1 LNEKREWKK
10 RNGKLSDI
18 FQDLD
23 YRLKNFITNRLKWYN
38 FMPIQEKVI
47 PKIKEGKD
55 VLVIAPTASGKTEAV
70 FIPIFDDILKNS
82 LEPLTV
88 LYISPLKAL
97 INDMY
102 ERLEKWCEI
111 LNATVTKWH
120 GDVAPS
126 EKQKFV
132 KEPTNILMITPE
144 SLEVILINRNTES
157 KKKIFQNLEYV
168 VVDEIHYFAA
178 SDRGIQ
184 LNSLLNRLKRY
195 IPHDIQKI
203 GLSATVGNPKF
214 VLKWLTEDKN
224 AEIVT
229 DDTQRLP
236 QYKVI
241 CEQDYAILK
250 TLKKYRDKKILFFLH
265 SRRDAEEY
273 HNLLKRHLKPENIL
287 IHHSSIDKEI
297 REESEESFKLVKNG
311 IMVSTSTLELGI
323 DVGDIS
329 IVAQKN
335 PPVQVTSFF
344 QRVGRSGRRGNPMR
358 TIIFCDSDIN
368 IFITLAEI
376 CLLEEGKLE
385 EIKIPE
391 KPKDIY
397 FHQILSAVFEYGK
410 ITKKDLFFLLN
421 NSHVFSSIEKEEY
434 KQLIK
439 DMIEKEFLEEY
450 GGYLSLGYN
459 FEKEFGKRKF
469 IDFYT
474 VFPPNYEFT
483 VKEGLKHI
491 GTLDAFFV
499 INYLTEWSEFVL
511 GGQTWKVIEIEYDRF
526 TVKVEKTK
534 KGGEPPQWYSEG
546 GVMDYLVTRKIYH
559 ILLNDFNSENLRYFD
574 DKSKGIVKEF
584 QEEASKSGF
593 EHGKIPVEF
602 DEKEKRVFMYTFGGL
617 RVNALISS
625 IFKVYYDV
633 YSIQDSSYH
642 TSFKFHD
649 DFGLANIANI
659 ADDIEEILK
668 DEDLEAYIFEK
679 TKKFVKSKFI
689 KYLPEKDQIEL
700 KTEILFNKE
709 GLIDLFQKNSLKIIS
724 AASFKEW

>member
-1 LNEKREWKK
+1 
-10 RNGKLSDI
+10 
-18 FQDLD
+18 
-23 YRLKNFITNRLKWYN
+23 
-38 FMPIQEKVI
+38 MPIQEKTI
-47 PKIKEGKD
+47 PMIKEGKD

-70 FIPIFDDILKNS
+70 FIPIFDDILKNN

-102 ERLEKWCEI
+102 ERLERWCEI
-111 LNATVTKWH
+111 LNATIIKWH

-126 EKQKFV
+126 EKKKFV
-132 KEPTNILMITPE
+132 KDPANILLITPE
-144 SLEVILINRNTES
+144 SLEVILINRSTES
-157 KKKIFQNLEYV
+157 KKKIFQNLKYV

-203 GLSATVGNPKF
+203 GLSATVGNPDF
-214 VLKWLTEDKN
+214 VLTWLTEDKN

-229 DDTQRLP
+229 DDTQKLP

-241 CEQDYAILK
+241 YEEDYTILN

-273 HNLLKRHLKPENIL
+273 HNLLKRHLKPENIH

-297 REESEESFKLVKNG
+297 REESEESFKLIESG

-344 QRVGRSGRRGNPMR
+344 QRVGRSGRRRNPMR
-358 TIIFCDSDIN
+358 TIIFCDSDST
-368 IFITLAEI
+368 IFITLAEM
-376 CLLEEGKLE
+376 CLLEEGELE
-385 EIKIPE
+385 EIKIPG

-450 GGYLSLGYN
+450 EGYLSLGYN
-459 FEKEFGKRKF
+459 FEKEFGKRNF

-483 VKEGLKHI
+483 VKEGLKRI

-499 INYLTEWSEFVL
+499 INYLTERSEFVL

-526 TVKVEKTK
+526 TIKVEKT

-546 GVMDYLVTRKIYH
+546 GVMDYLVTRRIYY
-559 ILLNDFNSENLRYFD
+559 ILLNDFNSENLRYLD

-584 QEEASKSGF
+584 QEEASRAGF
-593 EHGKIPVEF
+593 EHGKIPIEF
-602 DEKEKRVFMYTFGGL
+602 DEKERRVFMYTFGGL

-625 IFKVYYDV
+625 IFKAYYDV
-633 YSIQDSSYH
+633 YSIQDSPYY

-649 DFGLANIANI
+649 NFGLEKIENVANN
-659 ADDIEEILK
+659 IEEILK
-668 DEDLEAYIFEK
+668 DKDLEAFIFERA
-679 TKKFVKSKFI
+679 KKFVKSKFI

-709 GLIDLFQKNSLKIIS
+709 GLIDVFQKNSLKIVRS
-724 AASFKEW
+724 SSFKEW

>member
-1 LNEKREWKK
+1 
-10 RNGKLSDI
+10 
-18 FQDLD
+18 
-23 YRLKNFITNRLKWYN
+23 
-38 FMPIQEKVI
+38 MPIQERTI

-55 VLVIAPTASGKTEAV
+55 VLVISPTASGKTEAV
-70 FIPIFDDILKNS
+70 FIPIFDDILKNN

-102 ERLEKWCEI
+102 ERMERWCEV
-111 LNATVTKWH
+111 LNVTITKWH

-126 EKQKFV
+126 KKQKFV

-144 SLEVILINRNTES
+144 SLEVILINRSTES
-157 KKKIFQNLEYV
+157 KKKIFQNLKYV
-168 VVDEIHYFAA
+168 VIDEIHYFAA

-195 IPHDIQKI
+195 TSQDIQKI
-203 GLSATVGNPKF
+203 GLSATVGNPEF

-229 DDTQRLP
+229 DDTQRPP

-241 CEQDYAILK
+241 YEQDYNIIPK
-250 TLKKYRDKKILFFLH
+250 TLEKYLDKKILFFLH
-265 SRRDAEEY
+265 SRRDAEGY
-273 HNLLKRHLKPENIL
+273 HTLLKRYFKKYLKPENVL

-297 REESEESFKLVKNG
+297 REDSEERFKLVKNG

-344 QRVGRSGRRGNPMR
+344 QRIGRSGRRGNPMR

-368 IFITLAEI
+368 VFITLAEI

-439 DMIEKEFLEEY
+439 EMIEKEFLDEY
-450 GGYLSLGYN
+450 GSYLSLGYN

-474 VFPPNYEFT
+474 VFPPTYEFT
-483 VKEGLKHI
+483 VKEGLKRI

-499 INYLTEWSEFVL
+499 ITYLTEWSEFAL
-511 GGQTWKVIEIEYDRF
+511 GGQTWKVLKIEYDRF

-559 ILLNDFNSENLRYFD
+559 ILLNDFNSENLKYFD
-574 DKSKGIVKEF
+574 DKSRGIVKGY
-584 QEEASKSGF
+584 QEEASRAGF
-593 EHGKIPVEF
+593 EGGKMPIEF
-602 DEKEKRVFMYTFGGL
+602 DEKERRVFIYTFGGL
-617 RVNALISS
+617 RANALISS

-633 YSIQDSSYH
+633 YSIRDSPYY
-642 TSFKFHD
+642 TSFKFHE
-649 DFGLANIANI
+649 DFRLENIENI
-659 ADDIEEILK
+659 ENDIEEILK
-668 DEDLEAYIFEK
+668 SENLETYIFEK